1 MNGQGLP
8 PCGEGADAYNHRWAW
23 LSIREALM
31 ASVATAPRTE
41 QRTALTVRTCY
52 DLLTVVPACG
62 LTDLTDGKYVDDR
75 NDRAA
80 YLAAQ
85 ERQAEYLLN
94 QVRCGPGTRLLDIG
108 CGYGRILQQAERR
121 GARAIGI
128 TISPPQVA
136 ANLARGLD
144 VRQLNYCNI
153 FCQSNPPYEG
163 GEDSWEHEFDAI
175 VANGSLE
182 HFAQV
187 SDAAGGKT
195 DEIYEELFAICRRL
209 LVDSGRFVTTAIHF
223 REVEQFDPAAIARGP
238 RAHQRGSDDYQYAML
253 VESFGG
259 WYPEP
264 GQLERCARP
273 HFRLVAEEDGTHDYH
288 LTSEHWQ
295 KRFFRSLACNPRVWW
310 TLGKQ
315 FCMRPRA
322 AMRMFRLQVADQSWP
337 WQFRPPAPM
346 RLLRQTWAA
355 K

>member
-1 MNGQGLP
+1 
-8 PCGEGADAYNHRWAW
+8 
-23 LSIREALM
+23 M

-41 QRTALTVRTCY
+41 RCTAPTVRTCY

-75 NDRAA
+75 NDGAA

-85 ERQAEYLLN
+85 ERQAEYLLD
-94 QVRCGPGTRLLDIG
+94 QVRCGPGTRLLDVG

-121 GARAIGI
+121 GARATGI

-136 ANLARGLD
+136 ADRARGLD
-144 VRQLNYCNI
+144 VRELNYRNI
-153 FCQSNPPYEG
+153 FCQSNASLAPPCKR
-163 GEDSWEHEFDAI
+163 GEDSWEHAFDAI

-182 HFAQV
+182 HFVQV
-187 SDAAGGKT
+187 SDAAAGRAE
-195 DEIYEELFAICRRL
+195 EIYEELFAICRRL
-209 LVDSGRFVTTAIHF
+209 IVDGGRFVTTAIHF
-223 REVEQFDPAAIARGP
+223 RKEGKFDPAAIARGP
-238 RAHQRGSDDYQYAML
+238 RAHRRGSDEYQYAML

-273 HFRLVAEEDGTHDYH
+273 HFRLVAEEDGTHDYR

-295 KRFFRSLACNPRVWW
+295 KQFFRSLAYNPRLWW

-315 FCMRPRA
+315 FASRPRA
-322 AMRMFRLQVADQSWP
+322 AIRMFRLQILDQSWP

-346 RLLRQTWAA
+346 QLLRQTWEA